1 MKTGN
6 DVSTPTVVSPSVSPA
21 AKVSLNALVRQ
32 SLEAYL
38 AELEGEPP
46 SHLYNMVMKQ
56 VEPALLEVVLFY
68 TEGKISHAAK
78 MLGIDRGTLSKK
90 LDRYDID
97 PKNYKSSA
105 NRKSAES
112 ATDL

>member
-1 MKTGN
+1 MNSGLEPNK
-6 DVSTPTVVSPSVSPA
+6 SVASNASA
-21 AKVSLNALVRQ
+21 AKASLNALVRQ

-46 SHLYNMVMKQ
+46 SHLYNLVMKQ

-68 TEGKISHAAK
+68 CEGKISHAAK
-78 MLGIDRGTLSKK
+78 ILGIDRGTLSKK

-97 PKNYKSSA
+97 PKAHRVSA
-105 NRKSAES
+105 N
-112 ATDL
+112 ATPKE